1 MIYLDKDTS
10 YIPQI
15 NPSIGD
21 KIRFV
26 NQLTKEV
33 SEIDLSF
40 ENGMYILDEVPSLS
54 GQYDYFILS
63 GENVIQRGLAS
74 ALGSR
79 TTTHYDARNTITS
92 YQPND

>member
-21 KIRFV
+21 KIRVV

-33 SEIDLSF
+33 SEIGLSL
-40 ENGMYILDEVPSLS
+40 ENGMYILDKVPSLS

-63 GENVIQRGLAS
+63 GEDVIQRGLAS

-79 TTTHYDARNTITS
+79 TTTHYDANNTITS
-92 YQPND
+92 YQPNA